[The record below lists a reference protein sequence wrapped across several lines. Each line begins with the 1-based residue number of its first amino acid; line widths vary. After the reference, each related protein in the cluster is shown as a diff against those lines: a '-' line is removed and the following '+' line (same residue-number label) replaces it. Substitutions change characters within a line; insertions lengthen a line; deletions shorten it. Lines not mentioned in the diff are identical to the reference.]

1 MTIAFHS
8 LLGQAANFTSTLRA
22 AEIVA
27 ATEVTVLILGESG
40 SGKELLARAIH
51 DSSNRATENFISINC
66 AAIPEQLAES
76 ELFGHRKG
84 AFSGA
89 SQHQIGKLQLAHGG
103 SLFLDEI
110 GELPLAI
117 QAKLLRFLE
126 NGECQPLGQAYSE
139 HINTRIIAATN
150 RDLHHSVQLGNFR
163 QDLYYR
169 LNIVPLILPPL
180 RERVADIKLLI
191 QALTAKLA
199 TKHNLPA
206 PTYSKASLNLLK
218 KYPWPGNIRELR
230 NFCERMLILMP
241 QQIIYPHDLPAEFH
255 KIYKLDK
262 YQASMFVLPQGGV
275 NLYALERDIIQQAL
289 QQAYGNCSRAAQ
301 LLGLSRD
308 TLRYRMKKYAI
319 EFD

>member
-1 MTIAFHS
+1 MTAFKS
-8 LLGQAANFTSTLRA
+8 LLGQAANFTTTLRA

-51 DSSNRATENFISINC
+51 DSSNRANQNFISINC

-89 SQHQIGKLQLAHGG
+89 SQNQIGKLQLANSGT
-103 SLFLDEI
+103 LFLDEI

-126 NGECQPLGQAYSE
+126 NGECQPLGQAHSE
-139 HINTRIIAATN
+139 IINTRIIAATN
-150 RDLHHSVQLGNFR
+150 RDLYHGVQQGNFR

-169 LNIVPLILPPL
+169 LNIVPLTLPPL
-180 RERVADIKLLI
+180 RERVEDISLLI
-191 QALTAKLA
+191 QALTNKLA
-199 TKHNLPA
+199 IRHNLPA
-206 PTYSKASLNLLK
+206 PTYSKACLNKLK
-218 KYPWPGNIRELR
+218 KYSWPGNIRELR

-241 QQIIYPHDLPAEFH
+241 QQIIQPHNLPPELH
-255 KIYKLDK
+255 ELNP
-262 YQASMFVLPQGGV
+262 YQTSTFVLPQGGV

-289 QQAYGNCSRAAQ
+289 QQAYGNYTHAAQ